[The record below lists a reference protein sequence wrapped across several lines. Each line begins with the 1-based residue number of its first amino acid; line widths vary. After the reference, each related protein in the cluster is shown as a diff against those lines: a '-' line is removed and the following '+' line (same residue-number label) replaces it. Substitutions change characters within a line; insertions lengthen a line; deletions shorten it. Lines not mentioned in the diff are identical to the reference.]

1 MALDSSYRTRIL
13 PPSLEASMLKTVR
26 GVNAL
31 SLGKMAGI
39 IYACI
44 GLIAGTLI
52 AVIAV
57 LGGFA
62 GLMSREAGGAQFV
75 SMFFGVGAIFIFPIF
90 YGILG
95 AIIGTIVGAIFN
107 VAARMVGGV
116 EFEVD

>member
-1 MALDSSYRTRIL
+1 
-13 PPSLEASMLKTVR
+13 MLKTVR

-44 GLIAGTLI
+44 GLFAGTLI
-52 AVIAV
+52 AVISV

-62 GLMSREAGGAQFV
+62 GLLSQQSGGRQFV
-75 SMFFGVGAIFIFPIF
+75 SMFFGVGAVVFLPIF

-95 AIIGTIVGAIFN
+95 AILGTIVGAIFN
-107 VAARMVGGV
+107 VAARMVGGI
-116 EFEVD
+116 EFEID